1 MKIQLEAMQLLQTE
15 TVSAALEK
23 INENALKTVFIIDDT
38 KRVVGVVTDGDIRR
52 NLLEGLSLDG
62 SVKDCMNANFVWAS
76 AASSRESLLK
86 RLDNH
91 ISILPVCDASG
102 RLVDVVTKESGFGID
117 EGPLY
122 IRSRAPVRVSFGGG
136 GSDLTHYFSD
146 LGIGAVINTTISLYS
161 HATLKLRADTKAKI
175 YSADLRDE
183 LTIEDVTKLDDT
195 SGPFGL
201 IKALLQVIRPQQGF
215 ELSLHSD
222 FPMKSGL
229 GGSASMSAA
238 TLGCFNELRRDQFTR
253 YELAELAYKAERHV
267 LGINGGWQD
276 QYATVFGG
284 FNFME
289 FRMDE
294 NIIHPLRVHPDVLLE
309 LEASLVLCDT
319 GLSHDSGSIHDDQKK
334 QMQSSEIQKLL
345 NENVSLSYE
354 MRNQL
359 LRGSLK
365 AFGESLHKS
374 WLKKRQFSTLVSNTH
389 LDGIYEGAI
398 KAGAIGGKLLG
409 AGNGGFFLFYLPHD
423 RKRQFT
429 DYLEEAGLR
438 ARQFNFE
445 RNGLQSWSVRDDSL
459 L

>member
-1 MKIQLEAMQLLQTE
+1 
-15 TVSAALEK
+15 
-23 INENALKTVFIIDDT
+23 
-38 KRVVGVVTDGDIRR
+38 
-52 NLLEGLSLDG
+52 
-62 SVKDCMNANFVWAS
+62 
-76 AASSRESLLK
+76 
-86 RLDNH
+86 
-91 ISILPVCDASG
+91 
-102 RLVDVVTKESGFGID
+102 
-117 EGPLY
+117 
-122 IRSRAPVRVSFGGG
+122 
-136 GSDLTHYFSD
+136 
-146 LGIGAVINTTISLYS
+146 
-161 HATLKLRADTKAKI
+161 
-175 YSADLRDE
+175 
-183 LTIEDVTKLDDT
+183 
-195 SGPFGL
+195 
-201 IKALLQVIRPQQGF
+201 
-215 ELSLHSD
+215 
-222 FPMKSGL
+222 
-229 GGSASMSAA
+229 MSAA